1 MKPQVKIYAR
11 HNCHLCESALEVAL
25 EARQKISFEL
35 EIIYIDDNKQLQV
48 QYGEEV
54 PVTLIQGKIHD
65 YFTLESKRF
74 VKALELA
81 AKSEEKRNL

>member
-1 MKPQVKIYAR
+1 
-11 HNCHLCESALEVAL
+11 LEVAI

-35 EIIYIDDNKQLQV
+35 EIIYIDEDKQLQM

-54 PVTLIQGKIHD
+54 PVTLIQGKRHD

-74 VKALELA
+74 VQALESA